1 MKHTWNIKARQAVR
15 LLFASGLAIM
25 MAFVSTGAATAAAQA
40 AGNDR
45 MQLFS
50 HASEEFGVPQEILL
64 AVSYN
69 VSRLT
74 PHGDMPSNDNG
85 YGLMNL
91 RTKTANRI
99 IKDGHGDSAQDTIK
113 NVSLEATHYS
123 LDDASRL
130 LGVSVGELKTSERQN
145 VRGAAAALA
154 HYARTYNNGQL
165 PADLGGWYAAVAA
178 YGGYTSTFLASS
190 FADDV
195 YSSIQTGIDLTTADG
210 QKLHTVARP
219 DAKTDQSALAKLNLR
234 SDQPQ
239 TTAGGTDCPATLN
252 CTFIP
257 AGYGPN
263 SDDPRDFGNWD
274 PADRPNDLKI
284 RYIIIHDTEGSYQSS
299 LEWMQNTASY
309 VSTHYLIKSSDGS
322 ITQMVRLQDV
332 AWTAGNWFMNPHSI
346 NIEHEGFAAEGQVW
360 YTEAM
365 YRSSAKLVR
374 WLADKYDI
382 PLDRQ
387 HILGHDDIP
396 RLDPARMDDAHWD
409 PGPYWDW
416 DHYMELL
423 RAPEL
428 PSKPVTDRTKVV
440 TITPNFATNQ
450 PPIKEC
456 ANGVCID
463 LPAQGTN
470 MVYLRTE
477 PRADAPLLND
487 PYLHPD
493 GSPGTNEIGDWSATA
508 DSGSKYAVADKQGD
522 WTAIWYGGKVG
533 WFFNPRGEGK
543 TASASRSKVVMAK
556 QGRDTIPVYAG
567 AYPESAAYPVTI
579 PDQTLTPIYTMPAG
593 QAYTTAQKELSD
605 YFYDATYNF
614 SLPDDHMI
622 VRGEDKY
629 YRIMFNHR
637 VGYVKTTDVDIKSGS
652 LW

>member
-1 MKHTWNIKARQAVR
+1 MKQTSYTKMRGAMRVLVATGLSVVM
-15 LLFASGLAIM
+15 LLALVGTPATLAFAAPSNERA
-25 MAFVSTGAATAAAQA
+25 
-40 AGNDR
+40 
-45 MQLFS
+45 QLFS
-50 HASEEFGVPQEILL
+50 QVSKEFSVPEEILL
-64 AVSYN
+64 AISYN
-69 VSRLT
+69 TSRFT
-74 PHGDMPSNDNG
+74 SHGDMPSNDNG
-85 YGLMNL
+85 YGIMNL
-91 RTKTANRI
+91 RTKTASRVI
-99 IKDGHGDSAQDTIK
+99 EDGRGDPAREKTK
-113 NVSLEATHYS
+113 NVSIEASQYS
-123 LDDASRL
+123 LDDATRL
-130 LGVSVGELKTSERQN
+130 LGVSKDELKINERQN
-145 VRGAAAALA
+145 VRGAAAVLA
-154 HYARTYNNGQL
+154 HYARSYNNGAL
-165 PADLGGWYAAVAA
+165 PNNLAGWYTAVAA
-178 YGGYTSTFLASS
+178 YGGYKTAYLASS

-195 YSSIQTGIDLTTADG
+195 YHSIKMGMSFTAPDG
-210 QKLHTVARP
+210 QKLHVTAAPNMEP
-219 DAKTDQSALAKLNLR
+219 DRSTFAKLNLAQ
-234 SDQPQ
+234 DQPQ
-239 TTAGGTDCPATLN
+239 TMANGTDCPASLN
-252 CTFIP
+252 CRFIP

-274 PADRPNDLKI
+274 PANRPNDLKV

-299 LEWMQNTASY
+299 LEWMQNTQSY

-396 RLDPARMDDAHWD
+396 RLSPARMADAHWD

-423 RAPEL
+423 RTPEL
-428 PSKPVTDRTKVV
+428 PRKPVTDRTKVV
-440 TITPNFATNQ
+440 TITPKFATNQ
-450 PPIKEC
+450 PPIKQC
-456 ANGVCID
+456 VSGVCTD
-463 LPAQGTN
+463 LPAQGSN
-470 MVYLRTE
+470 VVYLRTE

-493 GSPGTNEIGDWSATA
+493 GSPGTNEISDWSATA
-508 DSGSKYAVADKQGD
+508 DIGSKYAVADKQGD
-522 WTAIWYGGKVG
+522 WTAVWYGGKIG
-533 WFFNPRGEGK
+533 WFFNPPGEGR
-543 TASASRSKVVMAK
+543 TASASHSKVVIAK
-556 QGRDTIPVYAG
+556 EGRASIPVYAG
-567 AYPESAAYPVTI
+567 AYPESSAYPATI
-579 PDQTLTPIYTMPAG
+579 PDQSLTPLYALPAG
-593 QAYTTAQKELSD
+593 QAYTTVQKESSD

-637 VGYVKTTDVDIKSGS
+637 VGYVKTSDVDVKK
-652 LW
+652 W